1 MHPQT
6 ATVLA
11 TVLSMLMGAASTA
24 AAAAAAEEEVD
35 SELGKGKRDRVTL
48 SRTMV
53 HVQEVMSV
61 TLVTT

>member
-11 TVLSMLMGAASTA
+11 TVLSMLMGAAST
-24 AAAAAAEEEVD
+24 AAAAEEEVD